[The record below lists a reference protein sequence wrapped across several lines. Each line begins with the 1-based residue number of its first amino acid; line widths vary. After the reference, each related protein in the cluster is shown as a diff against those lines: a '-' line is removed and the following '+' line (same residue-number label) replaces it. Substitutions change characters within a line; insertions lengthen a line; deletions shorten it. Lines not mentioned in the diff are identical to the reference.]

1 MLTYV
6 VQKCLT
12 CQVLN
17 SVKFWNIQVTTLLN
31 ANRMTVTVIIRKCQ
45 VIFVHNSIYIFYLF
59 RWAWVTVVHTNFMPI
74 MSRFWSILR
83 ISNSSLTLCVDNGT
97 NNTGSYRFNSA
108 SADEAT
114 NTGSAVIYHT
124 CRLNNAWVHPAYL
137 TKSNCISI
145 ILHVLGLVNDQTGS
159 WLFIFHTCWNPSIQN
174 SRAYIMN
181 ASAVFADRFARFWM
195 MT

>member
-31 ANRMTVTVIIRKCQ
+31 TNRTVIIRKCQ

-114 NTGSAVIYHT
+114 DTGSAVICHT
-124 CRLNNAWVHPAYL
+124 CRLNNAWFHPAYL

-145 ILHVLGLVNDQTGS
+145 ILLVLGLVNDQTSS
-159 WLFIFHTCWNPSIQN
+159 WLFIFHTCWNIQN

-181 ASAVFADRFARFWM
+181 TSAVFADRFARFWM